1 MSHRRRDGADR
12 LLATAT
18 AGLPASRSEWGE
30 AMLAEL
36 ASIDDPIA
44 RKRFA
49 RGAAR
54 AAFVRGY
61 GIRVGFGMLAA
72 VLVAAIALAASR
84 LQLADGGPGVLPV
97 TVPVPALVLL
107 LAALVSAGRTRS
119 FRIGMQTG
127 LVALVAGFAA
137 LFAVLAVEGMVWM
150 DLHGVFL
157 LDGDPPRGVADPA
170 DIVFDVFTTGMW
182 VGYVISWLPA
192 VVIGA
197 ALGTWV
203 GDRRN
208 LADIRRNAARRRD
221 G

>member
-1 MSHRRRDGADR
+1 
-12 LLATAT
+12 
-18 AGLPASRSEWGE
+18 
-30 AMLAEL
+30 
-36 ASIDDPIA
+36 
-44 RKRFA
+44 
-49 RGAAR
+49 
-54 AAFVRGY
+54 
-61 GIRVGFGMLAA
+61 
-72 VLVAAIALAASR
+72 
-84 LQLADGGPGVLPV
+84 
-97 TVPVPALVLL
+97 
-107 LAALVSAGRTRS
+107 
-119 FRIGMQTG
+119 
-127 LVALVAGFAA
+127 
-137 LFAVLAVEGMVWM
+137 M

-221 G
+221 GIPVPESTWRSFVELAGLYGVAVT